1 MSGVI
6 FCERKHTLINNV
18 NNNIKLFAANWRKKK
33 HQGPRIC
40 IYYWCSSGKG
50 LRHDCKTLDI
60 PTIRTPRASRIGD
73 TIFGSAVISYQLIS
87 NLEHNLLLSIWNL
100 QHKLPSWYSL
110 VKYRKNTAFVV
121 LNTQGSTWSCPDK
134 IKSYFTLQASGLLA
148 VGYSF
153 YLKWMFKF
161 LFWKVN
167 QITTRRNKITR

>member
-6 FCERKHTLINNV
+6 FCERKHTLTNNV

-60 PTIRTPRASRIGD
+60 PTICTLRASRIGD

-87 NLEHNLLLSIWNL
+87 NLEHNLLRSIWNL

-134 IKSYFTLQASGLLA
+134 MKSYFTLQASGLLA